1 MRWQITYVE
10 CFTLAVGVVKKV
22 MVLKNRWCFSWWKT
36 LVFHKWLIFTLWY
49 DSVFMSE
56 VIMTM
61 TSKIET
67 PIIIIM
73 LAQSFS
79 LIYGCAISLSIVFS
93 VSNLFF
99 SSNEDILVW

>member
-1 MRWQITYVE
+1 
-10 CFTLAVGVVKKV
+10 
-22 MVLKNRWCFSWWKT
+22 
-36 LVFHKWLIFTLWY
+36 
-49 DSVFMSE
+49 MSE

-93 VSNLFF
+93 VSNFFF
-99 SSNEDILVW
+99 SSNEDILV